1 MKLIKCLLFT
11 SGLILTQTIDQF
23 RSNEI
28 RNNYLRVM
36 ITNETIFRHL
46 KNINNIKKRSTV
58 YSKEKA
64 NTFCNKYLSMQYKLV
79 FDYYSLSDDEKTI
92 LDTMFEMVL

>member
-58 YSKEKA
+58 YLKEKA